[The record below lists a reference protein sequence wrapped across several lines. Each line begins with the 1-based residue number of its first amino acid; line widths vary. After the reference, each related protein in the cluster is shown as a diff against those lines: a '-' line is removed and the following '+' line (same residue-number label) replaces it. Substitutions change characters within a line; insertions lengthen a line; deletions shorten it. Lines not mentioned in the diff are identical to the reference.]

1 MSEKNKNH
9 GADDRKQNQII
20 EDTNAD
26 EVQSSQQDEIDDS
39 ITEEKIQELQE
50 RIAQLEKERD
60 DLKDRFLR
68 KAAEFENYKRRT
80 EQELS
85 AFSKYAHEQFIV
97 DLLPILDDFE
107 RSLQIS
113 KERREFGPFY
123 KGVELIYKKFYN
135 LLESKGV
142 KPIEAEGKPFDVELH
157 NALMQVPKD
166 NVKPNTVIEE
176 VEKGYIYNDKIVR
189 YAKVIVAKEQD
200 DDNPQDETNGERL
213 NKRENS

>member
-9 GADDRKQNQII
+9 GADNRKQNQTV
-20 EDTNAD
+20 EDTNAE
-26 EVQSSQQDEIDDS
+26 EVQSSQQDVIDDS

-97 DLLPILDDFE
+97 DLLPVLDDFE

-123 KGVELIYKKFYN
+123 KGVELIYKKFSN

-142 KPIEAEGKPFDVELH
+142 KPIEAEGKPFDVDLH

-166 NVKPNTVIEE
+166 NVDPNTVIEE
-176 VEKGYIYNDKIVR
+176 VEKGYLYNDKIIR
-189 YAKVIVAKEQD
+189 YAKVIVAKEPD
-200 DDNPQDETNGERL
+200 GDNPQDETNGERL